1 MELGR
6 PEILN
11 RIGEN
16 IVVFDFIRPQV
27 AKQILETQ
35 LTKITKNLVEEKGI
49 ELIISDKV
57 KSVLMEKALAN
68 LENGGRGIGN
78 IVESLLINPL
88 ARYMFD
94 EQIKDNAKITLND
107 LDAENMPYALSCVHE
122 VMA

>member
-1 MELGR
+1 M
-6 PEILN
+6 
-11 RIGEN
+11 
-16 IVVFDFIRPQV
+16 
-27 AKQILETQ
+27 
-35 LTKITKNLVEEKGI
+35 
-49 ELIISDKV
+49 
-57 KSVLMEKALAN
+57 AN